1 MKKLIYL
8 LIVVMVIIGG
18 GAGYIYH
25 EINKPEKYAKVIEI
39 KSDVPLKKSL
49 SVLPISKNIIFKGYL
64 KYRNEGKGIKAGY
77 YELKGN
83 LNMKELID
91 VLEEGKDK
99 VFRLTIPEGY
109 SVAEIAE
116 LLEKMGKIDK
126 DKFYKTFNEIEFPYP
141 TPNGN
146 FEGYLYPETYYI
158 PENYD
163 ERLILRTLLRE
174 FLKKFP
180 PENYPNKEEFY
191 QKLIMASILE
201 REAKLDKEKPLMA
214 SVFYNRI
221 DKGMKLASDAT
232 VNFVYNYK
240 KKRMYYKDL
249 EIDSPYNTY
258 KYKGLPPAPISNPSV
273 VSVEAAYT
281 PAKTDYLFF
290 VAKGDG
296 GHFFSKTYREHLEF
310 QRKNKENK

>member
-8 LIVVMVIIGG
+8 LIVVMIIVGG

-116 LLEKMGKIDK
+116 LLEKMGKINK

-273 VSVEAAYT
+273 VSVEAAYN

>member
-8 LIVVMVIIGG
+8 LIVVMIIIGG
-18 GAGYIYH
+18 GTGYIYH

-146 FEGYLYPETYYI
+146 FEGYIYPETYYI

-273 VSVEAAYT
+273 VSVEAAYN